1 MGSTAEHNSLAT
13 DRRIES
19 ARRTLQIE
27 ADGMKHLSAAVD
39 GSLGVAFI
47 KAVETIES
55 ATGRVIV
62 CGIGKSGH
70 IARKMASTFSST
82 GTAAYYVHPTE
93 ASHGDLGMIAPD
105 DVLLII
111 SNSGETA
118 ELRDILSYSR
128 RFAVPLIALTS
139 KPESALGTAA
149 DIVLELPR
157 HAEACPNGLAP
168 TTSTTLQVVLGDALA
183 IALLENK
190 GFSSK
195 DFKVLHP
202 GGRLGA
208 SLAYA
213 RDVMHGIDELPLV
226 QSETA
231 MSDTVVVM
239 TSKRF
244 GCAGVVDQEGNLIG
258 VITDGDLRRHMENDL
273 LGNNAGRVMTANPV
287 VASPDDLASSVLEML
302 NSRKITTLFVTEQ
315 NKPVGILHIHDILR
329 VGVK

>member
-1 MGSTAEHNSLAT
+1 MSDTAEHSQIAS
-13 DRRIES
+13 DGRIAS
-19 ARRTLQIE
+19 ARRTLQVE
-27 ADGMKHLSAAVD
+27 ADGLKHLSASFD
-39 GSLGVAFI
+39 GPLGIAFI
-47 KAVETIES
+47 KAIETIEN

-62 CGIGKSGH
+62 CGVGKSGH
-70 IARKMASTFSST
+70 IARKIASTFSST

-139 KPESALGTAA
+139 KPDSALGGAA

-168 TTSTTLQVVLGDALA
+168 TTSTTLQLALGDALA

-190 GFSSK
+190 GFSPN

-208 SLAYA
+208 SLSYV
-213 RDVMHGIDELPLV
+213 RDVMHGMPELPLV
-226 QSETA
+226 KPDTV
-231 MSDTVVVM
+231 MSDTLVVM

-244 GCAGVVDQEGNLIG
+244 GCAGVIDGDGNLVG

-273 LGNNAGRVMTANPV
+273 LGNNAGTVMTPDPV
-287 VASPDDLASSVLEML
+287 VSSPDDLASAVLELL
-302 NSRKITTLFVTEQ
+302 NSRKITSLFVTEHG
-315 NKPVGILHIHDILR
+315 KPVGIVHIHDILR
-329 VGVK
+329 LGVQ

>member
-1 MGSTAEHNSLAT
+1 MGDTAEQSGLAT
-13 DRRIES
+13 DSRIES

-27 ADGMKHLSAAVD
+27 ADGLKHLSAAFD
-39 GSLGVAFI
+39 GPLGAAFI
-47 KAVETIES
+47 QAVQTIEN

-62 CGIGKSGH
+62 CGVGKSGH
-70 IARKMASTFSST
+70 IARKIASTFSST

-93 ASHGDLGMIAPD
+93 ASHGDLGMIVPD

-168 TTSTTLQVVLGDALA
+168 TTSTTLQVALGDALA
-183 IALLENK
+183 IALLEDQ
-190 GFSSK
+190 GFSSN
-195 DFKVLHP
+195 DFKILHP

-208 SLAYA
+208 SLCYA
-213 RDVMHGIDELPLV
+213 RDVMHGITELPLV
-226 QSETA
+226 KPDTA

-244 GCAGVVDQEGNLIG
+244 GCAGVVDEEGHLLG
-258 VITDGDLRRHMENDL
+258 VITDGDLRRNMKTDL
-273 LGNNAGRVMTANPV
+273 LGSKAGAVMTPNPV
-287 VASPDDLASSVLEML
+287 VASPDDLASAVLEAL
-302 NSRKITTLFVTEQ
+302 NSRKITSLFVTEQ
-315 NKPVGILHIHDILR
+315 RKPIGILHIHDILR

>member
-1 MGSTAEHNSLAT
+1 MSDTAEHSHLSSDN
-13 DRRIES
+13 RIES
-19 ARRTLQIE
+19 ARRTLTIE
-27 ADGMKHLSAAVD
+27 ADGLKHLSASFD
-39 GSLGVAFI
+39 GPLGTSFI
-47 KAVETIES
+47 KAIETIES
-55 ATGRVIV
+55 AKGRVIV
-62 CGIGKSGH
+62 CGMGKSGH

-82 GTAAYYVHPTE
+82 GTAAYYVHPSE
-93 ASHGDLGMIAPD
+93 ASHGDLGMIAPE

-168 TTSTTLQVVLGDALA
+168 TTSTTLQVALGDALA
-183 IALLENK
+183 VALLENK
-190 GFSSK
+190 GFSPK

-208 SLAYA
+208 SLSYV
-213 RDVMHGIDELPLV
+213 RDVMHEVNELPLV
-226 QSETA
+226 HPDTV
-231 MSDTVVVM
+231 MSDTLVVM

-244 GCAGVVDQEGNLIG
+244 GCAGVVDGDGNLVG
-258 VITDGDLRRHMENDL
+258 VITDGDLRRHMKNDL
-273 LGNNAGRVMTANPV
+273 LDNTAGTVMTQNPV
-287 VASPDDLASSVLEML
+287 VASADDLASAVLETL
-302 NSRKITTLFVTEQ
+302 NSRKITSLFVTQQ
-315 NKPVGILHIHDILR
+315 NKPVGIVHIHDILR

>member
-1 MGSTAEHNSLAT
+1 MSETAGHSQLAS
-13 DRRIES
+13 DIRIES
-19 ARRTLQIE
+19 ARRTLKIE
-27 ADGMKHLSAAVD
+27 ADGLKLLSASFD
-39 GSLGVAFI
+39 GPLGTAFI
-47 KAVETIES
+47 DAIETIEN
-55 ATGRVIV
+55 ATGRVII

-82 GTAAYYVHPTE
+82 GTAAYYVHPSE
-93 ASHGDLGMIAPD
+93 ASHGDLGMIVPD

-139 KPESALGTAA
+139 KPDSALGTAA

-168 TTSTTLQVVLGDALA
+168 TTSTTLQVALGDALA

-190 GFSSK
+190 GFSTN
-195 DFKVLHP
+195 DFKIFHP

-208 SLAYA
+208 SLSYV
-213 RDVMHGIDELPLV
+213 RDVMHGMSELPLV
-226 QSETA
+226 RLETV
-231 MSDTVVVM
+231 MSDTLVIM

-244 GCAGVVDQEGNLIG
+244 GCAGVIDDDGNLAG
-258 VITDGDLRRHMENDL
+258 VITDGDLRRNMKKDL
-273 LGNNAGRVMTANPV
+273 LDITAGTVMTSSPV
-287 VASPDDLASSVLEML
+287 VASPDDLASAVLETL
-302 NSRKITTLFVTEQ
+302 NSRKITSLFVTEQ
-315 NKPVGILHIHDILR
+315 SRPIGIVHIHDILR
-329 VGVK
+329 IGVK

>member
-1 MGSTAEHNSLAT
+1 MGDTAEHSRLAS
-13 DRRIES
+13 DNRIAS

-27 ADGMKHLSAAVD
+27 ADGLKHLSASFD
-39 GSLGVAFI
+39 GPLGAAFVS
-47 KAVETIES
+47 AVETIEN
-55 ATGRVIV
+55 AGGRVIV

-70 IARKMASTFSST
+70 IARKMASTLSST

-93 ASHGDLGMIAPD
+93 ASHGDLGMIVPD

-139 KPESALGTAA
+139 KPDSALGTAA

-168 TTSTTLQVVLGDALA
+168 TTSTTLQVALGDALA

-190 GFSSK
+190 GFSTK

-208 SLAYA
+208 SLSYV
-213 RDVMHGIDELPLV
+213 RDIMHGMTELPLV
-226 QSETA
+226 RPETV
-231 MSDTVVVM
+231 MTDTLVVM

-244 GCAGVVDQEGNLIG
+244 GCAGVIDEEGNLVG
-258 VITDGDLRRHMENDL
+258 VITDGDLRRHMKNNL
-273 LGNNAGRVMTANPV
+273 LGNNAGTVMTPSPV
-287 VASPDDLASSVLEML
+287 VASPDDLASAVLEML
-302 NSRKITTLFVTEQ
+302 NSRKITSLFVTEQ
-315 NKPVGILHIHDILR
+315 NKPIGIIHIHDILR

>member
-1 MGSTAEHNSLAT
+1 MSDTAEHSQIAADN
-13 DRRIES
+13 RIAS
-19 ARRTLQIE
+19 ARRTLQVE
-27 ADGMKHLSAAVD
+27 ADGLKHLSASFD
-39 GSLGVAFI
+39 GLLGAAFI
-47 KAVETIES
+47 KAIEAIENAS
-55 ATGRVIV
+55 GRVIV
-62 CGIGKSGH
+62 CGVGKSGH
-70 IARKMASTFSST
+70 IARKIASTFSST

-105 DVLLII
+105 DVLLTI

-139 KPESALGTAA
+139 KRDSALGAAA

-168 TTSTTLQVVLGDALA
+168 TTSTTLQLALGDALA

-190 GFSSK
+190 GFSPN

-208 SLAYA
+208 SLSYV
-213 RDVMHGIDELPLV
+213 RDVMHGMTELPLV
-226 QSETA
+226 KPETV
-231 MSDTVVVM
+231 MSDTLVIM

-244 GCAGVVDQEGNLIG
+244 GCAGVIDGDGNLVG
-258 VITDGDLRRHMENDL
+258 VITDGDLRRHMKNDL
-273 LGNNAGRVMTANPV
+273 LGNNAGTVMTRDPV
-287 VASPDDLASSVLEML
+287 VSSPDDLASAVLEML
-302 NSRKITTLFVTEQ
+302 NSRKITSLFVTEQ
-315 NKPVGILHIHDILR
+315 GKPVGIVHIHDILR
-329 VGVK
+329 LGVQ